1 MQAIKKETSGN
12 FESALLTILRC
23 ATDPAMYFAKVLIIS
38 GGQFKSCT
46 AMIRIQC
53 LSVLVAV

>member
-23 ATDPAMYFAKVLIIS
+23 ATDPAMYFAKVFVVLKLSSPKIS
-38 GGQFKSCT
+38 ILF
-46 AMIRIQC
+46 IVIV
-53 LSVLVAV
+53 LSSLS